1 MAQLFVIGFVVVFF
15 DQLTKILVVKL
26 LPLYSSVTIVP
37 GFFNLVH
44 VRNTGAAFSFLAGSY
59 SSWRQVFFVAV
70 SVIGIGVILYVYR
83 GLKREDRWARISLSL
98 IFGGA
103 LGNLIDR
110 LRLGEVIDFLD
121 VYVGKYHWP
130 AFNVAD
136 SAISI
141 GAVMLLLFLLKS
153 KDSADTSLKS

>member
-1 MAQLFVIGFVVVFF
+1 MTNLFVIGGIVLFF
-15 DQLTKILVVKL
+15 DQLTKILVVSF
-26 LPLYSSVTIVP
+26 LPLYSRVKIIP
-37 GFFNLVH
+37 GFFDLVH
-44 VRNTGAAFSFLAGSY
+44 VRNTGAAFSFLAGDFST
-59 SSWRQVFFVAV
+59 WRQLFFVTV
-70 SVIGIGVILYVYR
+70 SVVGILVIFYVYR
-83 GLKREDRWARISLSL
+83 RLRSEEKWAKVALSL

-121 VYVGKYHWP
+121 FYVGKYHWP

-141 GAVMLLLFLLKS
+141 GAVMLFLYLMRSKS
-153 KDSADTSLKS
+153 SHGLV